1 MFSELAVGDIECE
14 HVNSHQECLQKLY
27 SFCVSTTRPSAGYK
41 KHVNK
46 LMDIHMIDS
55 IVK

>member
-1 MFSELAVGDIECE
+1 MSELAAGDIECVRV
-14 HVNSHQECLQKLY
+14 HSHQECLQKLWSLY
-27 SFCVSTTRPSAGYK
+27 VSSTHTSTGYK

-46 LMDIHMIDS
+46 HMDIHMIDS